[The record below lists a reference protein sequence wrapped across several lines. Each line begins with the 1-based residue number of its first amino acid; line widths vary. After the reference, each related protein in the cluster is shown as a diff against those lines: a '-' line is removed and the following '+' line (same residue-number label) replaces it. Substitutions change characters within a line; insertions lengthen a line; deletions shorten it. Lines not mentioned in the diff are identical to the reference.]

1 MGLFKNIKDMKQTVK
16 DAPGMVAQAQQMA
29 ASAQAMQAA
38 QMAQAQQAAAMAP
51 TGATMGGVLSEADL
65 APIAGV
71 DLATYAQICK
81 AIVPLNYDQSAL
93 PGLAAARGIDAASW
107 QAAVDG
113 WSARMTANPAV
124 GTEFR
129 RHYDAA

>member
-1 MGLFKNIKDMKQTVK
+1 MGLFKGMKDMKQMVK
-16 DAPGMVAQAQQMA
+16 DAPGMVEQAQQMA
-29 ASAQAMQAA
+29 ANAQAMQAA
-38 QMAQAQQAAAMAP
+38 QMQAAQMQGGVP
-51 TGATMGGVLSEADL
+51 VGMGGTLTPADL
-65 APIAGV
+65 EPIAGV
-71 DLATYAQICK
+71 DLVTYAQICK

-93 PGLAAARGIDAASW
+93 PGLAAARGIDGASW